1 MGTDLLPPDLAADMA
16 AADRVVHRLLLR
28 RVRVV
33 LHTPYRLSYRTFTE
47 FEPFLVE
54 ARDAD
59 GRLGLGEAH
68 ISPGSSKETREGGWA
83 FCAELL
89 PGLHGLP
96 VAEARRRVLAE
107 AHRSPA
113 AATAIVTA
121 LEMLGE
127 HHALTVP
134 YTVRHALLT
143 PVGATEP
150 GAIEA
155 EVERWIQQGFTT
167 LKVKVGK
174 DVTADL
180 DRVRRIQAQA
190 SGRARLR
197 LDANRGFDRAQAIRF
212 ATALDP
218 AGIELFEQPC
228 PTEAWDDNAAVAA
241 VSAVPLMLDEPICA
255 LDDIK
260 RAGGIP
266 GVRFCKIKL
275 KRFSGLG
282 RLIEALDAIRAHGMG
297 AVLGDGL
304 GADLSG
310 WMEAMAGHGRIHGAG
325 EFNGFMKLETGLL
338 ADPIPV
344 DGSIMTIPAGFVPRL
359 DPASVEARTEDRIES

>member
-1 MGTDLLPPDLAADMA
+1 MSTDLLAP
-16 AADRVVHRLLLR
+16 DRVVQRLLVR

-33 LHTPYRLSYRTFTE
+33 LHTPYRMSYRTFTE

-83 FCAELL
+83 FCAALL

-107 AHRSPA
+107 AYRSPV

-127 HHALTVP
+127 HRVLRSPHP
-134 YTVRHALLT
+134 VRHALLT

-150 GAIEA
+150 GAVEQ
-155 EVERWIQQGFTT
+155 EVERWIGQGFTT
-167 LKVKVGK
+167 LKVKVGR
-174 DVTADL
+174 DVPADL
-180 DRVRRIQAQA
+180 ARVRRIQAQA
-190 SGRARLR
+190 AGRATLR
-197 LDANRGFDRAQAIRF
+197 LDANRGFDRAQATAF

-228 PTEAWDDNAAVAA
+228 ATEAWDDNAAVAA
-241 VSAVPLMLDEPICA
+241 VSNVPLMLDEPICS
-255 LDDIK
+255 LDDIA
-260 RAGGIP
+260 RAGTIP

-282 RLIEALDAIRAHGMG
+282 RLLEALDAIRAHGMG

-304 GADLSG
+304 GADLSA
-310 WMEAMAGHGRIHGAG
+310 WMEAMAGDGRIHGAG

-338 ADPIPV
+338 DDPIPV
-344 DGSIMTIPAGFVPRL
+344 ARSVMTIPAGFVPRL
-359 DPASVEARTEDRIES
+359 DPESVERRTEDRLGG

>member
-1 MGTDLLPPDLAADMA
+1 MGMDLLAPDLAGDLA
-16 AADRVVHRLLLR
+16 AADRVVRSLLVR
-28 RVRVV
+28 RVRVM
-33 LHTPYRLSYRTFTE
+33 LHTPYRLSYRTFME

-59 GRLGLGEAH
+59 GRLGIGEAH
-68 ISPGSSKETREGGWA
+68 VSPGSSKETREGGWS

-89 PGLHGLP
+89 PRLLGLP

-107 AHRSPA
+107 AHRSPV

-127 HHALTVP
+127 HRVLAAPHI
-134 YTVRHALLT
+134 VRHALLM
-143 PVGATEP
+143 PVGATDP
-150 GAIEA
+150 SAIEA
-155 EVERWIQQGFTT
+155 EVERWLQQGFTT

-174 DVTADL
+174 DVATDL
-180 DRVRRIQAQA
+180 DRVRRIQAQVA
-190 SGRARLR
+190 GRAMLR
-197 LDANRGFDRAQAIRF
+197 LDANRGYDRAQAIGF
-212 ATALDP
+212 ATGLDP

-228 PTEAWDDNAAVAA
+228 ATEAWDDNAAVA
-241 VSAVPLMLDEPICA
+241 SMSNVPLMLDEPICS
-255 LDDIK
+255 LDDIA

-282 RLIEALDAIRAHGMG
+282 RLVEALDTIRANGMG

-310 WMEAMAGHGRIHGAG
+310 WMEAMAGDGRIHGAG

-338 ADPIPV
+338 ADSIPV
-344 DGSIMTIPAGFVPRL
+344 DGSMMTIPAGFVPRL
-359 DPASVEARTEDRIES
+359 NSESVERRTEDRIGG

>member
-1 MGTDLLPPDLAADMA
+1 MDQDLLAPD
-16 AADRVVHRLLLR
+16 RIVRTLLVR
-28 RVRVV
+28 RVRVK
-33 LHTPYRLSYRTFTE
+33 LHTPYRLSYRTFEE

-83 FCAELL
+83 FCADVL
-89 PGLHGLP
+89 PGLPGLP
-96 VAEARRRVLAE
+96 VVEARRRVLAE
-107 AHRSPA
+107 AHRSPV
-113 AATAIVTA
+113 AATSIVTA

-127 HHALTVP
+127 HTALTAQRP
-134 YTVRHALLT
+134 VRHALLT
-143 PVGATEP
+143 PIAATEP

-155 EVERWIQQGFTT
+155 EVENWIGRGFAT

-174 DVTADL
+174 DVAADL
-180 DRVRRIQAQA
+180 DRVRRIQAQSA
-190 SGRARLR
+190 GRAILR
-197 LDANRGFDRAQAIRF
+197 LDANRAYTRAQAINF

-218 AGIELFEQPC
+218 TGIALFEQPC
-228 PTEAWDDNAAVAA
+228 ATEAWDDNAAVAA
-241 VSAVPLMLDEPICA
+241 VSVVPLMLDEPICSLA
-255 LDDIK
+255 DIA
-260 RAGGIP
+260 RAGETP
-266 GVRFCKIKL
+266 GVKFCKIKL
-275 KRFSGLG
+275 KRFSGLS
-282 RLIEALDAIRAHGMG
+282 RLIEALDAINAHGMD

-310 WMEAMAGHGRIHGAG
+310 WMEAMAGDGRIHGAG

-344 DGSIMTIPAGFVPRL
+344 ERGVLTIPPGFVPKL
-359 DPASVEARTEDRIES
+359 DPASVESRTEDRIGA